1 MKARHMYS
9 RVGIEADLATMAD
22 ARQATKAVLQ
32 TLRDRLTPDEA
43 RQAAAQLPAE
53 LKRLWASDEQP
64 ARRPLKLHRREFYD
78 RVKQAADLPT
88 LRKAE
93 LVTDAVFAA
102 LKEQLS
108 EGEADDILTQLPR
121 DLKYVWVHA

>member
-9 RVGIEADLATMAD
+9 RVGIEADLATMVD

-32 TLRDRLTPDEA
+32 TLRDRLTPEEA

-53 LKRLWASDEQP
+53 LKRLWAADVRP
-64 ARRPLKLHRREFYD
+64 APRPLKLHRREFYE
-78 RVKQAADLPT
+78 RVKRAADLRT

-102 LKEQLS
+102 LK
-108 EGEADDILTQLPR
+108 
-121 DLKYVWVHA
+121 

>member
-1 MKARHMYS
+1 MKARHVYS
-9 RVGIEADLATMAD
+9 RVGIEADLETVAD
-22 ARQATKAVLQ
+22 ARQATRAVLQ

-53 LKRLWASDEQP
+53 LKRLWTTGERE

-78 RVKQAADLPT
+78 RVKRAADLST

-93 LVTDAVFAA
+93 LATDAVFAA

-108 EGEADDILTQLPR
+108 AGEADDILTQLPR

>member
-1 MKARHMYS
+1 MKARHVYA

-53 LKRLWASDEQP
+53 LKRLWAADDRSAP
-64 ARRPLKLHRREFYD
+64 RALKLHRREFYD
-78 RVKQAADLPT
+78 RIKRAADLPT

-121 DLKYVWVHA
+121 DLKHVWVHA

>member
-1 MKARHMYS
+1 MKARHVYS
-9 RVGIEADLATMAD
+9 RVAIEADLETMDD

-53 LKRLWASDEQP
+53 LKRLWTPGERA

-78 RVKQAADLPT
+78 RVKRAADLPT

-93 LVTDAVFAA
+93 LATDAVFAA

-108 EGEADDILTQLPR
+108 AGEADDILTQLPR